1 MSLTLTLESFDDESV
16 AAQKSHPEFT
26 RGFEEGIA
34 AGRQEAELAQGN
46 LSAALVGAIADTGFT
61 FAEAR
66 QSVLADLEPL
76 LTAITTQILPATQTI
91 GLATTICEIL
101 QSAAKAELPTQPVIT
116 VHPENVDAMLAALGD
131 VPARGVKILTDPT
144 LTTHAA
150 WLSMNGHSSA
160 IDFENTFAAVRTA
173 LRAYSDPLERTI
185 NHG

>member
-1 MSLTLTLESFDDESV
+1 MSLTLTLESFDDELV

-26 RGFEEGIA
+26 RGFDEGIA
-34 AGRQEAELAQGN
+34 AGRQEAELAQAN
-46 LSAALVGAIADTGFT
+46 LSAALVSAITDSGFT

-76 LTAITTQILPATQTI
+76 LTAIT
-91 GLATTICEIL
+91 ICEIL
-101 QSAAKAELPTQPVIT
+101 QSAAKAELPTQPTIT
-116 VHPENVDAMLAALGD
+116 VHPENVDAILAALGD
-131 VPARGVKILTDPT
+131 APARGAKILTDPT

-150 WLSMNGHSSA
+150 WLNVNGHSSA

-173 LRAYSDPLERTI
+173 LRAYSDPHERTI